1 MEMPKGYEGFS
12 EARREGF
19 IKVKEAKEN
28 GKKIVGVFCTYTP
41 WEVLHAGGAIPVSVC
56 GVSEEPIVD
65 AEKHLP
71 KNFCPL
77 IKSSYGFAITDKC
90 PYMYFSDLIVGETT
104 CDGKKKMFELLGR
117 VKNTHVMELPQSSEG
132 EDNYNLW
139 KNEILRLKERV
150 EKDFEVT
157 ITDDMIK
164 ESIKLRNEER
174 KLLQEFYSLGKLT
187 PPPMWGYDMQKVL
200 EGANFTFDKKE
211 QNQKIRDMID
221 DIKKKYDEGHRPV
234 DKNIPRILITG
245 CPSGGV
251 ADKVIKT
258 IEESGA
264 VVICYENCGGVKEKM
279 TLVREDIDPIDA
291 LTEKYLK
298 IPCSVMSPNSGR
310 IDLLGNLI
318 DEYNVDGV
326 IDITLQACHTY
337 ATEAFSVREFVNDIK
352 GIPYM
357 NLETN
362 YSPSDTGQIKT
373 RVEAFIEML

>member
-117 VKNTHVMELPQSSEG
+117 IKNTHVMGLPQSSEG

-150 EKDFEVT
+150 ERT
-157 ITDDMIK
+157 
-164 ESIKLRNEER
+164 L
-174 KLLQEFYSLGKLT
+174 KLL
-187 PPPMWGYDMQKVL
+187 
-200 EGANFTFDKKE
+200 
-211 QNQKIRDMID
+211 
-221 DIKKKYDEGHRPV
+221 
-234 DKNIPRILITG
+234 
-245 CPSGGV
+245 
-251 ADKVIKT
+251 
-258 IEESGA
+258 
-264 VVICYENCGGVKEKM
+264 
-279 TLVREDIDPIDA
+279 
-291 LTEKYLK
+291 
-298 IPCSVMSPNSGR
+298 
-310 IDLLGNLI
+310 
-318 DEYNVDGV
+318 
-326 IDITLQACHTY
+326 
-337 ATEAFSVREFVNDIK
+337 
-352 GIPYM
+352 
-357 NLETN
+357 
-362 YSPSDTGQIKT
+362 
-373 RVEAFIEML
+373 

>member
-1 MEMPKGYEGFS
+1 M
-12 EARREGF
+12 
-19 IKVKEAKEN
+19 
-28 GKKIVGVFCTYTP
+28 
-41 WEVLHAGGAIPVSVC
+41 L
-56 GVSEEPIVD
+56 
-65 AEKHLP
+65 
-71 KNFCPL
+71 
-77 IKSSYGFAITDKC
+77 
-90 PYMYFSDLIVGETT
+90 
-104 CDGKKKMFELLGR
+104 
-117 VKNTHVMELPQSSEG
+117 
-132 EDNYNLW
+132 
-139 KNEILRLKERV
+139 
-150 EKDFEVT
+150 
-157 ITDDMIK
+157 K

-174 KLLQEFYSLGKLT
+174 KLLQEFYSLGKLM
-187 PPPMWGYDMQKVL
+187 PPPMWGYEVQKVL

-211 QNQKIRDMID
+211 QNQKIRDMIE
-221 DIKKKYDEGHRPV
+221 DIKKKYDDGHRPV
-234 DKNIPRILITG
+234 EKSLPRILVTG

-264 VVICYENCGGVKEKM
+264 VVVCYENCGGVKEKM
-279 TLVREDIDPIDA
+279 TLVREDIDPIEA
-291 LTEKYLK
+291 LTEKYLN
-298 IPCSVMSPNSGR
+298 IPCSVMSPNTGR

-318 DEYNVDGV
+318 DEYTIDGV